1 MNCGK
6 TKVMLAL
13 WVGLA
18 TTVALLFLL
27 STLRA
32 RAATLAV
39 DSTAD
44 GGSGVVGGHKSPAVA
59 TLATSARST
68 ALHLSATGSSV
79 CVATAFTDPL
89 TIPLT
94 ISDTFGPRLLKP
106 EGYSRYDFHRGIDLP
121 ADEGIPVHAV
131 TTGTVRAFRDDW
143 VSGIG
148 SGNFVHLIHNREDI
162 SCETR
167 YNHLSAVHSAI
178 TNGVE
183 VTPGQII
190 GWVGQTGAHYNH
202 LHFEV
207 RQGLTVT
214 QRAAIHPLSTQFLSW
229 TNTVTPAITLC
240 GVYTDATGL
249 TALVEVTSPY
259 TEPDVTAVSVDV
271 SGPVIDR
278 RSIDYVDLNANTPV
292 VADLDDPLVNNVCI
306 IPADLNV
313 ANDYRVTMAF
323 RQLWHGRT
331 ATVMARATDVA
342 GWSSTYTASLTGGLA
357 VTPPEQ
363 VAEGGPGQTVTFV
376 YTLTN
381 HTGASDTFTLTHL
394 SAQGW
399 PAVVTPPTIPLDEGQ
414 SGTIVVSVTLNTA
427 TYGPPDCGL
436 LVATSQSDPQK
447 VVAGFYRIYR
457 DTYVSAATGGDQ
469 PGCGTRSDP
478 CASISYG
485 ISQTDAGGTIHVEQG
500 TYTENL
506 VLTRTIDLLG
516 GYATGWITR
525 SPAVYSTTVDGGG
538 IDAALVISGDYGPLV
553 EGFIF
558 THGHRYDG
566 AGGGVRIVGGAA
578 PTLRTNWILS
588 NTAEKSGGGIYVGS
602 FGTLPPTIISNTIA
616 DNKSGSYGG
625 GIYVKDRPALIQ
637 GNVISGNHAIGS
649 GGGIYLTGD
658 TIAQVLDNRILSN
671 TAASAGG
678 GVYIFGNAAPMLGS
692 NRIFSNTARRSGG
705 GIFITG
711 TGTLPPVIVNNIIT
725 ANTSES
731 SSGGGGGVYVWAR
744 PALIQGN
751 VISGNHAIRSGGG
764 IYLTGGTTAQVLGN
778 WIRGNGATS
787 KGGGVLV
794 RNSDVYLAN
803 NVVADNR
810 ARSAGGGLYIVGSS
824 PRLLHTTIARN
835 GGGDDSGVYI
845 AGTNSTV
852 ALTNT
857 ILVSHTVGIIVA
869 AGNTAT
875 LEATLWGTGTWA
887 NDTDWDGTGTIITG
901 TVNLWDDPAFVDPD
915 AGNYRIL
922 SDSAAIDAGVDAGI
936 TTDIDGNFRPT
947 DGDCDG
953 NAVVD
958 IGAAEYY
965 GCIYLPIV
973 LKNFPPTSN
982 SRYGVRSNDF
992 SRSFCVTSD

>member
-6 TKVMLAL
+6 TKVILAL
-13 WVGLA
+13 LFGLA
-18 TTVALLFLL
+18 TTVALLFSL

-32 RAATLAV
+32 RAATPAV

-44 GGSGVVGGHKSPAVA
+44 GGSGVVAGHKSPAVA

-68 ALHLSATGSSV
+68 ALRSSATASSV
-79 CVATAFTDPL
+79 CVTTDFTYPL

-94 ISDTFGPRLLKP
+94 ISDTFGPRLLGP

-148 SGNFVHLIHNREDI
+148 SGNFVHLIHDREDI

-214 QRAAIHPLSTQFLSW
+214 QRAAIHPLSTHFLPW
-229 TNTVTPAITLC
+229 TNAVTPAVTLRS
-240 GVYTDATGL
+240 VYTDATGL

-271 SGPVIDR
+271 SGPVVDS

-323 RQLWHGRT
+323 RQLRHGRT
-331 ATVMARATDVA
+331 ATVTAWVTDVA
-342 GWSSTYTASLTGGLA
+342 GWSSTDTVSLTGGLA

-381 HTGASDTFTLTHL
+381 HTGAGDTFTLAHL

-399 PAVVTPPTIPLDEGQ
+399 WAVVTPPTIPLDEGQ

-436 LVATSQSDPQK
+436 LVATLQSDPQQ

-457 DTYVSAATGGDQ
+457 DTYVSAATGRDR

-478 CASISYG
+478 CASISFG

-500 TYTENL
+500 TYPENL

-525 SPAVYSTTVDGGG
+525 SPAAYSTTVDGGG

-558 THGHRYDG
+558 TNGHRFDG
-566 AGGGVRIVGGAA
+566 AGGGVRLVGGAA
-578 PTLRTNWILS
+578 PTLRSNWILS
-588 NTAEKSGGGIYVGS
+588 NTAEESGGGIYVGPY
-602 FGTLPPTIISNTIA
+602 GTLPPTIISNTIA
-616 DNKSGSYGG
+616 GNRSGSYGG

-637 GNVISGNHAIGS
+637 GNVIR
-649 GGGIYLTGD
+649 
-658 TIAQVLDNRILSN
+658 DNR
-671 TAASAGG
+671 A
-678 GVYIFGNAAPMLGS
+678 
-692 NRIFSNTARRSGG
+692 
-705 GIFITG
+705 
-711 TGTLPPVIVNNIIT
+711 T
-725 ANTSES
+725 AND
-731 SSGGGGGVYVWAR
+731 
-744 PALIQGN
+744 
-751 VISGNHAIRSGGG
+751 GGG

-778 WIRGNGATS
+778 WILGNGAADD
-787 KGGGVLV
+787 GGGVLV

-810 ARSAGGGLYIVGSS
+810 AHSAGSGLYIVDSS
-824 PRLLHTTIARN
+824 SRLLHTTIARN
-835 GGGDDSGVYI
+835 GSASLTTGSGDGSGVCI
-845 AGTNSTV
+845 AGTNNTV

-857 ILVSHTVGIIVA
+857 ILVSHTVGITVA

-875 LEATLWGTGTWA
+875 LEATLWGTGTWG
-887 NDTDWDGTGTIITG
+887 NDTDWDGAGTIITG
-901 TVNLWDDPAFVDPD
+901 TVNLWGPPAFGDAD
-915 AGNYRIL
+915 AGNYHIL
-922 SDSAAIDAGVDAGI
+922 FSSAAIDAGIDAGVP
-936 TTDIDGNFRPT
+936 TDIDGNPRPR
-947 DGDCDG
+947 DGDCDSI
-953 NAVVD
+953 AAVD
-958 IGAAEYY
+958 IGAVEYY
-965 GCIYLPIV
+965 GCVYLPIV
-973 LKNFPPTSN
+973 LKNFSPTGLKYDIQGCLAPTTTFTFPCAE
-982 SRYGVRSNDF
+982 RQGPVLPADAQRDGGDLWEHAGLVHGVCPVVRPLQDQRDLF
-992 SRSFCVTSD
+992 RPGAGLYLKAPLLEQLDGILK

>member
-1 MNCGK
+1 MGDADLSGLEIRQRGGKAMNCGK

-18 TTVALLFLL
+18 TTVALLLLL
-27 STLRA
+27 STFRA
-32 RAATLAV
+32 RAATLTV
-39 DSTAD
+39 DSTAN
-44 GGSGVVGGHKSPAVA
+44 GGPGVVAGHKSPAVA

-68 ALHLSATGSSV
+68 ALRLSATASSV
-79 CVATAFTDPL
+79 CVSTDFTYPL

-94 ISDTFGPRLLKP
+94 ISDAFGPRLLKP

-148 SGNFVHLIHNREDI
+148 SGNFVHLIHDREDV

-190 GWVGQTGAHYNH
+190 GWVGQTGAYYNH

-214 QRAAIHPLSTQFLSW
+214 QRAAIHPLSTHFLPW
-229 TNTVTPAITLC
+229 TNAVTPAVTLRS
-240 GVYTDATGL
+240 VYTDATGL

-259 TEPDVTAVSVDV
+259 TEPDVTAGSVDV
-271 SGPVIDR
+271 SGPVIDS

-292 VADLDDPLVNNVCI
+292 VADLDNPLVNNVCI

-323 RQLWHGRT
+323 RQLRHGRT
-331 ATVMARATDVA
+331 ATVTAWAADVA
-342 GWSSTYTASLTGGLA
+342 GWSSTDSASLTGGLA

-399 PAVVTPPTIPLDEGQ
+399 PAVVTSVASTLGEGQ
-414 SGTIVVSVTLNTA
+414 SRTIVVSVTLNTA

-436 LVATSQSDPQK
+436 LVAASQSDPQQ

-457 DTYVSAATGGDQ
+457 DTYVSAATGKDR

-485 ISQTDAGGTIHVEQG
+485 ISQTDAGGAIHVEQG
-500 TYTENL
+500 TYPENL

-538 IDAALVISGDYGPLV
+538 IDAALVISGEYGPLV

-558 THGHRYDG
+558 TNGHRYDG
-566 AGGGVRIVGGAA
+566 AGGGVRLVGGAA

-588 NTAEKSGGGIYVGS
+588 NTAEKSGGGIYVGPY
-602 FGTLPPTIISNTIA
+602 GTLPPTIIRNTIA
-616 DNKSGSYGG
+616 DNRSGSYGG

-637 GNVISGNHAIGS
+637 GNIIR
-649 GGGIYLTGD
+649 
-658 TIAQVLDNRILSN
+658 DNR
-671 TAASAGG
+671 A
-678 GVYIFGNAAPMLGS
+678 
-692 NRIFSNTARRSGG
+692 
-705 GIFITG
+705 
-711 TGTLPPVIVNNIIT
+711 T
-725 ANTSES
+725 AND
-731 SSGGGGGVYVWAR
+731 
-744 PALIQGN
+744 
-751 VISGNHAIRSGGG
+751 GGG
-764 IYLTGGTTAQVLGN
+764 IYLTGGTTAQVLSN
-778 WIRGNGATS
+778 WILGNGAADD
-787 KGGGVLV
+787 GGGVLV

-810 ARSAGGGLYIVGSS
+810 AHSAGGGLYIVGSS

-835 GGGDDSGVYI
+835 RGGDGSGVYI
-845 AGTNSTV
+845 AGTDSTV

-857 ILVSHTVGIIVA
+857 ILVSHTVGITVA

-875 LEATLWGTGTWA
+875 LTATLWGTGTWA
-887 NDTDWDGTGTIITG
+887 NDTDWDGDGTIITG
-901 TVNLWDDPAFVDPD
+901 TVNLLGAPTFVDPD
-915 AGNYRIL
+915 AGNYHIL
-922 SDSAAIDAGVDAGI
+922 SNSAAIDAGVDAGVP
-936 TTDIDGNFRPT
+936 TDIDGNPRPR
-947 DGDCDG
+947 DGDCDSI
-953 NAVVD
+953 AAVD
-958 IGAAEYY
+958 IGAVEYY
-965 GCIYLPIV
+965 GCVYLPIV
-973 LKNFPPTSN
+973 LK
-982 SRYGVRSNDF
+982 DF
-992 SRSFCVTSD
+992 SPTGFGYDVQGCLAPITTTDDLVEIYVEGDDIVMHHYDVTYNCCAVIVVDFVDERLLLKLIERETYPGALPPCFCLCPYDVNVRISNLLPGDYRVEVWNEDQSHCYGWAEVKI

>member
-1 MNCGK
+1 MPG
-6 TKVMLAL
+6 AP
-13 WVGLA
+13 GG
-18 TTVALLFLL
+18 ALLSLL
-27 STLRA
+27 
-32 RAATLAV
+32 
-39 DSTAD
+39 
-44 GGSGVVGGHKSPAVA
+44 
-59 TLATSARST
+59 
-68 ALHLSATGSSV
+68 
-79 CVATAFTDPL
+79 
-89 TIPLT
+89 
-94 ISDTFGPRLLKP
+94 P
-106 EGYSRYDFHRGIDLP
+106 EGYNRYDFHRGIDLP

-148 SGNFVHLIHNREDI
+148 SGNFVHLIHNRDGI

-167 YNHLSAVHSAI
+167 YNHLLTVHSAI
-178 TNGVE
+178 TNGVL

-190 GWVGQTGAHYNH
+190 GRVGQTGAHYNH

-271 SGPVIDR
+271 SGSVVGS
-278 RSIDYVDLNANTPV
+278 RSIDYVDLNTNTPV

-323 RQLWHGRT
+323 RQLRYGRT
-331 ATVMARATDVA
+331 ATVTAWVTDVA
-342 GWSSTYTASLTGGLA
+342 GWSSTYTASLTGGLT
-357 VTPPEQ
+357 VMPPEQ

-399 PAVVTPPTIPLDEGQ
+399 SAVVTPPTIPLDEGQ
-414 SGTIVVSVTLNTA
+414 PKTVVVSVTLKTA

-558 THGHRYDG
+558 TNGYRYDG
-566 AGGGVRIVGGAA
+566 AGGGVRLVGGAA

-588 NTAEKSGGGIYVGS
+588 NTAQRSGGGIYVGPY
-602 FGTLPPTIISNTIA
+602 GTLPPTIIRNTIA
-616 DNKSGSYGG
+616 DNRSGSYGG

-637 GNVISGNHAIGS
+637 GNVISGNHAV
-649 GGGIYLTGD
+649 T
-658 TIAQVLDNRILSN
+658 
-671 TAASAGG
+671 
-678 GVYIFGNAAPMLGS
+678 
-692 NRIFSNTARRSGG
+692 
-705 GIFITG
+705 
-711 TGTLPPVIVNNIIT
+711 
-725 ANTSES
+725 
-731 SSGGGGGVYVWAR
+731 
-744 PALIQGN
+744 
-751 VISGNHAIRSGGG
+751 SGGG
-764 IYLTGGTTAQVLGN
+764 IYLTGGTTAQVLRN
-778 WIRGNGATS
+778 WILGNGAADD
-787 KGGGVLV
+787 GGGVLV

-810 ARSAGGGLYIVGSS
+810 AHSSGGGLYIVGSS
-824 PRLLHTTIARN
+824 SRLLHTTIARN
-835 GGGDDSGVYI
+835 GGGDGSGVCI
-845 AGTNSTV
+845 AGTDSTV

-857 ILVSHTVGIIVA
+857 ILVSHTVGITAA

-875 LEATLWGTGTWA
+875 LEATLWGTGTWG
-887 NDTDWDGTGTIITG
+887 NDTDWDGDGMIITG
-901 TVNLWDDPAFVDPD
+901 TVNLWGDPAFVDPD
-915 AGNYRIL
+915 VGNYHIL
-922 SDSAAIDAGVDAGI
+922 SSSAAIDAGVDAGI
-936 TTDIDGNFRPT
+936 TNDMDGNPRPR
-947 DGDCDG
+947 DGDCDSI
-953 NAVVD
+953 AAVD
-958 IGAAEYY
+958 IGAVEYY
-965 GCIYLPIV
+965 GCVYLPIV
-973 LKNFPPTSN
+973 LKSLSPTGFKYDIQGCLALTTATDDLVDIHVEGDDIVMHHYDVMYNCCAVIVVDFIDERPLLKLIERETYPGALPPCFCLCPYDVNVRISDLLPGN
-982 SRYGVRSNDF
+982 YRVEVWNEDQSHCYGWAE
-992 SRSFCVTSD
+992 VTI